1 MNFEGKYFDGKSSV
15 GYPARIELNSLH
27 ILICYTDNQT
37 VNSVEWTPDKIH
49 ANDFSSNQKIYLKYG
64 DYPFQYLEVND
75 ARLVSELK
83 EFFPQAKFHKG
94 AYNFL
99 FSTGVTGLVA
109 LALAF
114 IGLLALNYF
123 YILPA
128 VGEYVASNVPIE
140 WEKKLGDASF
150 DKMIEGEKIDEVNSK
165 RMNEFF
171 QQLHYKSDYKIE
183 VVVVKDKVVNA
194 FALPG
199 GKIIVYEGIL
209 RSINDY
215 KELAALLS
223 HEFSHVQLRH
233 STKNIFRSL
242 SSYMLLAVLFG
253 DASGLTAVVI
263 QNADQLKQLGYSRSL
278 EEEADKS
285 GLKLMKE
292 RHLDPKGME
301 GLFHALKREE
311 GNAGDI
317 PEFLSTHPL
326 TVDRI
331 NYVKRD
337 VAKRNYT
344 TQDDALLDSLWIEI
358 KRNLDE

>member
-1 MNFEGKYFDGKSSV
+1 MTFDGKYFDGKSSA
-15 GYPARIELNSLH
+15 GYAAKIQLNSFG
-27 ILICYTDNQT
+27 IQISYTDGQSG
-37 VNSVEWTPDKIH
+37 NSIEWTPDKIH

-64 DYPFQYLEVND
+64 EYPFQYLEVND
-75 ARLVSELK
+75 PRFVSELK
-83 EFFPQAKFHKG
+83 ESFPNAKFHKG

-99 FSTGVTGLVA
+99 FSTGVMGLVA
-109 LALAF
+109 LAMAF
-114 IGLLALNYF
+114 IGLLALTYF

-128 VGEYVASNVPIE
+128 VGEHVAATVPIE

-150 DKMIEGEKIDEVNSK
+150 DKMVEGEKIDEANSK

-183 VVVVKDKVVNA
+183 VVVVKDKIVNA

-209 RSINDY
+209 RTMNDS
-215 KELAALLS
+215 KKLAALLS

-233 STKNIFRSL
+233 STKNLFRSL
-242 SSYMLLAVLFG
+242 SSYMLLSVIFG

-263 QNADQLKQLGYSRSL
+263 QNANQLKQLGYSRSL
-278 EEEADKS
+278 EEEADKN

-292 RHLDPKGME
+292 RHLDPAGME
-301 GLFHALKREE
+301 GLFRALKKEE
-311 GNAGDI
+311 GNAGDV

-326 TVDRI
+326 TIDRI
-331 NYVKRD
+331 NYVRKD
-337 VAKRNYT
+337 VAKHNYT
-344 TQDDALLDSLWIEI
+344 SIEDAGLDSLWTGI
-358 KRNLDE
+358 KSNLDE